1 MVRVAAEEE
10 KKERKWE
17 AFWSY
22 RANPP
27 TINGKV
33 IPFDT
38 FLEQLGIEKTKAE
51 PPAISDEE
59 VERLFKR
66 GKVKLFP
73 PGVGG

>member
-1 MVRVAAEEE
+1 VIRVTAEAERE
-10 KKERKWE
+10 ERKWE
-17 AFWSY
+17 ALWSY

-27 TINGKV
+27 AIKGEV

-38 FLEQLGIEKTKAE
+38 FLEQLGLEKKEAE

-73 PGVGG
+73 PGVGE